1 MAKEIDF
8 PPVWLAGFAALG
20 GFVGSFVPID
30 WAYNSIFGAALVIV
44 GILVMVVAAAQML
57 LARTTVIPHRD
68 PSALVMNGMF
78 ALSRNPI
85 YLADATILTGLYLH
99 WDALLALPLVL
110 LFMIVITRR
119 FIRPEEARL
128 ESAFGE
134 VFQEYRARTR
144 RWL

>member
-20 GFVGSFVPID
+20 GFVGRFAPVELGF
-30 WAYNSIFGAALVIV
+30 NSIFGAVL
-44 GILVMVVAAAQML
+44 ILLGLAVMLVAAGQMM

-68 PSALVMNGMF
+68 PTALVMNGIF
-78 ALSRNPI
+78 SLTRNPI
-85 YLADATILTGLYLH
+85 YLGDALVLTGLYLH

-134 VFQEYRARTR
+134 VFAEYRTRTR

>member
-20 GFVGSFVPID
+20 GFVGRFVPIE
-30 WAYNSIFGAALVIV
+30 WAYNGIFGAALVIV
-44 GILVMVVAAAQML
+44 GLVVMLVAVAQML

-68 PSALVMNGMF
+68 PSALVMSGMF

-85 YLADATILTGLYLH
+85 YLADAMILTGLYLH

-128 ESAFGE
+128 EAAFGE

-144 RWL
+144 RWI